1 MSIAAQL
8 TGNWAFGYSP
18 NHGEHGIHTT
28 FYMGK
33 RAATLGLAQAYLME
47 NRNLDELR
55 FAATLIENQRI
66 LDRSMTNFSR
76 QLGNHADAEFIADDN
91 AQIEFLHA
99 KLNSQIHEM
108 QSAYDAF
115 SDEELT
121 GYMAEKI
128 LSDAGID
135 LKKMVKN
142 KTIEITL

>member
-1 MSIAAQL
+1 
-8 TGNWAFGYSP
+8 
-18 NHGEHGIHTT
+18 
-28 FYMGK
+28 MGK